1 MSQSFVLDTLAVR
14 KEASLVLERGGWKS
28 MTLFREIKTDDPEV
42 LVRVKVIGE
51 VISLGILGS
60 VLFLLPGGGR
70 SQQ

>member
-1 MSQSFVLDTLAVR
+1 
-14 KEASLVLERGGWKS
+14 